1 MSAEIVF
8 LLEPDN
14 GRITVES
21 SGAPRSVVQALKKD
35 LGQSEPINCGRPAFS
50 SLPNSAI
57 AANHPVNKTASP
69 LDIPSIHLYRLYHSS
84 MVDGP
89 GRRSVIQ
96 VSGCSIRCSGC
107 YVPETH
113 QRSNGLLT
121 PISVIVNE
129 IVAKRKDHDGVTI
142 LGGEPFDQAEA
153 VANLVAKL
161 KEKDFHLTIYSG
173 YTLEN
178 LLERLDSHIDYTLCQ
193 ADLLIDGP
201 FIRELTENA
210 GEYRGSLNQGL
221 ILRPYTTRG
230 D

>member
-1 MSAEIVF
+1 M
-8 LLEPDN
+8 
-14 GRITVES
+14 
-21 SGAPRSVVQALKKD
+21 
-35 LGQSEPINCGRPAFS
+35 
-50 SLPNSAI
+50 
-57 AANHPVNKTASP
+57 
-69 LDIPSIHLYRLYHSS
+69 
-84 MVDGP
+84 
-89 GRRSVIQ
+89 
-96 VSGCSIRCSGC
+96 
-107 YVPETH
+107 PETH